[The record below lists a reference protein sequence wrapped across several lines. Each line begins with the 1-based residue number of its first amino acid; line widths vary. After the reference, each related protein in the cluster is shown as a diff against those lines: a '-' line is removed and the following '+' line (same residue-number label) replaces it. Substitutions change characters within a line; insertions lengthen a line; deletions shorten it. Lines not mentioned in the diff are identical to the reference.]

1 VATALKGAGKLPQ
14 HQGAALFNQHQNEL
28 IEAAQAHAELLQW
41 EAFTEALGKVTDPGT
56 KVVLTWLRDLFG
68 LSLIEKNLAWYLMN
82 GRLSMQ
88 RGRTVGEYI
97 NRLLVKIRPHALDL
111 VDAFGFGPE
120 HLRAEIST
128 GAEKIR
134 QDEARDY
141 FRTQR
146 ASGQAPVDEKILLAR
161 LAYDKKAPRG

>member
-1 VATALKGAGKLPQ
+1 
-14 HQGAALFNQHQNEL
+14 
-28 IEAAQAHAELLQW
+28 
-41 EAFTEALGKVTDPGT
+41 
-56 KVVLTWLRDLFG
+56 
-68 LSLIEKNLAWYLMN
+68 MN

-111 VDAFGFGPE
+111 VDAFGYGPE

-128 GAEKIR
+128 GAEKVR

-141 FRTQR
+141 FRQAAGQR
-146 ASGQAPVDEKILLAR
+146 RRPVDEKILLAR
-161 LAYDKKAPRG
+161 AVHGTKATAQKLTAPKPGTKARS